1 MCMLFSY
8 MSIKIIIIC
17 LMKPEVCPSGENIGQ
32 ALETS

>member
-8 MSIKIIIIC
+8 MCIKIIIIC
-17 LMKPEVCPSGENIGQ
+17 LMKSEVCPSDENIGQ